1 MIMRV
6 TKPESAKDRII
17 LALDTNDIEEVKKL
31 VVELRDYVGYF
42 KVGLQLLVTYG
53 LDAVRAVKE
62 NGGKVYY
69 DSKFHDIPNQVA
81 HACANLVKND
91 IDFFN
96 IHLQG
101 GSKMVA
107 SAVKASK
114 EAAKLKGVEQPT
126 ILGVSLLSSFG
137 QRTLTQELCVE
148 EDIDEYVM
156 QLAHIAKDC
165 GLDGIVAGASEAR
178 KIREEFGNDFIILCP
193 ATRPTWAAVNDQ
205 VRVDTPSE
213 AVMSGVDYLVI
224 GRPITEA
231 ADKISACNL
240 IIDEINSCQNN
251 NLEKG
256 DVWVVIGV
264 PKEMKD
270 SGDRVSVAP
279 SGVKAL
285 V

>member
-6 TKPESAKDRII
+6 TKPVSAKDRII
-17 LALDTNDIEEVKKL
+17 LALDTNDIEEVKRL
-31 VVELRDYVGYF
+31 VIELKDYVGYF

-53 LDAVRAVKE
+53 LEAVKAVKE

-69 DSKFHDIPNQVA
+69 DSKFHDIPNTVA

-107 SAVKASK
+107 HAVKASK
-114 EAAKLKGVEQPT
+114 EAAREMNVEPPS

-137 QRTLTQELCVE
+137 QRTLTQELCVQ

-165 GLDGIVAGASEAR
+165 GLEGIVAGASEAK
-178 KIREEFGNDFIILCP
+178 KIREEFGDDFIILCP

-213 AVMSGVDYLVI
+213 AVQSGVDYLVI

-231 ADKISACNL
+231 EDKVSACKL
-240 IIDEINSCQNN
+240 IIDEINTSLDN
-251 NLEKG
+251 K
-256 DVWVVIGV
+256 
-264 PKEMKD
+264 
-270 SGDRVSVAP
+270 
-279 SGVKAL
+279 
-285 V
+285 